1 MTITPLKVGLT
12 THELTVKF
20 GGVTALHDV
29 SLEVPAGVVTG
40 LIGPNGAGK
49 STFIDAVTGFLPRNA
64 TGTVTLGGEDISG
77 LSPHRRAQRGLART
91 WQTQELFDD
100 ISVAENL
107 AVAVSRL
114 TPGKALAEFFRRRG
128 NDDHIDETLKM
139 LGLEHVGHCEP
150 RTLSPRDRKLV
161 GVARAIVGRPA
172 IALLDEPA
180 AGLDERETRWLGD
193 KLTTIADAGIPILLI
208 DHDMALVL
216 RHCTTIHVLEMGRL
230 IASGSSADIV
240 ADRGVIR
247 AYLGSTA
254 GCTK

>member
-114 TPGKALAEFFRRRG
+114 TPAKALA
-128 NDDHIDETLKM
+128 ETLKM